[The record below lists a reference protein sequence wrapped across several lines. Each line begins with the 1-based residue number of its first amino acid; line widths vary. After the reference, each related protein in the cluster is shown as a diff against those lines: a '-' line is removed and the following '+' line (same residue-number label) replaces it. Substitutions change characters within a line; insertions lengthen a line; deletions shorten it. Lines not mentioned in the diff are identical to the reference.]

1 MIHLKEVEEF
11 LNSFIKKDDCI
22 VFACSGGPDSMCL
35 LELLWNLKQKKS
47 LKLICAHV
55 NHKQRKESEEEWAFV
70 HQICNERGIIFE
82 GLEINSYSKNN
93 FHDEAHKKRKIFYEQ
108 LIKKYQAKYLMTGHH
123 GDDLLET
130 ILMRLT
136 RGSSLSGYKGFKKI
150 QSEKNY
156 QIIRP
161 LITVT
166 KEQIKEYNHLKN
178 IVYYND
184 SSNEK
189 DKYTRNRYRHHILPF
204 LKKENKNVHLKF
216 LKFSEEICRI
226 NEFIVKFSEDVLT
239 KCLEFDNLH
248 IVEMTKYDEVI
259 QREIIKKYLYNIYH
273 EEIVLLNEKHI
284 DSILNLIHSKK
295 SNKELS
301 LPNGWKA
308 KKEYDFFKIE
318 KDYLKTAQKI
328 ELQNLVQLE
337 SGNTIEKVT
346 ASNETNNFVLR
357 LNSQEIAFP
366 IQVRYPLKDDKIVVK
381 NFQGHQKVNRIFID
395 KKIPKSERMTWP
407 ILVDNSDQILWI
419 PGLKKS
425 QFDREINEEYDII
438 YKYNLSKERIYAK
451 KK

>member
-1 MIHLKEVEEF
+1 LSDRLIEIDKKVHNYADLDADEKYNKLLKEF
-11 LNSFIKKDDCI
+11 
-22 VFACSGGPDSMCL
+22 
-35 LELLWNLKQKKS
+35 QS
-47 LKLICAHV
+47 L
-55 NHKQRKESEEEWAFV
+55 
-70 HQICNERGIIFE
+70 
-82 GLEINSYSKNN
+82 
-93 FHDEAHKKRKIFYEQ
+93 
-108 LIKKYQAKYLMTGHH
+108 
-123 GDDLLET
+123 GD
-130 ILMRLT
+130 
-136 RGSSLSGYKGFKKI
+136 
-150 QSEKNY
+150 
-156 QIIRP
+156 
-161 LITVT
+161 
-166 KEQIKEYNHLKN
+166 
-178 IVYYND
+178 
-184 SSNEK
+184 
-189 DKYTRNRYRHHILPF
+189 
-204 LKKENKNVHLKF
+204 
-216 LKFSEEICRI
+216 
-226 NEFIVKFSEDVLT
+226 
-239 KCLEFDNLH
+239 
-248 IVEMTKYDEVI
+248 
-259 QREIIKKYLYNIYH
+259 
-273 EEIVLLNEKHI
+273 
-284 DSILNLIHSKK
+284 
-295 SNKELS
+295 ELS
-301 LPNGWKA
+301 KA